1 MHDSRWKGGEL
12 GSTSWGCGT
21 YLHKLLEIL
30 LLSRFVY
37 SPKYFYVFRYLFI
50 SVWTQGYL
58 SYTFGYNPIPH
69 CLFCWLNDLS
79 FGHWELFQSALNIPL
94 AFPHPCLVFLEYFLT
109 FWHCKVLQAHN
120 SIVLAPEISH
130 FSEESCFLLLENS
143 AKNQAS
149 LSSVSKESAC
159 NVEDLGLISGS
170 GRSLGE
176 GNDNPLQYSCLE
188 KSHGQRS
195 LVGYSR

>member
-1 MHDSRWKGGEL
+1 MSEGAVATWIVWNFSMWVICL
-12 GSTSWGCGT
+12 FFPI
-21 YLHKLLEIL
+21 YLFNH
-30 LLSRFVY
+30 
-37 SPKYFYVFRYLFI
+37 LFI
-50 SVWTQGYL
+50 SLWTQGYL